1 MINGATH
8 YFFSGEI
15 IMDKLYTL
23 GSLSVGESGRVV
35 ALPDGFIKK
44 RLEDV
49 GLAEGTPVRC
59 VGKNPCGDMRA
70 YLIRGAVIA
79 IRRQD
84 CEGIRIQKEGD
95 RHGID

>member
-1 MINGATH
+1 
-8 YFFSGEI
+8 
-15 IMDKLYTL
+15 
-23 GSLSVGESGRVV
+23 
-35 ALPDGFIKK
+35 
-44 RLEDV
+44 
-49 GLAEGTPVRC
+49 
-59 VGKNPCGDMRA
+59 MRA